1 MNKFNSIW
9 IVRVCSLTLLLAS
22 QVRVPQLQVDGGR
35 ERRLPRAAA
44 RLRPPGLPGV
54 GGHLDAAGGQFRQA
68 EAHQQRTGRP
78 GTRKRHSESYT
89 SVTAKKGK
97 KKKISIWLSTC
108 DFKVSLLGTTKDDF

>member
-1 MNKFNSIW
+1 M
-9 IVRVCSLTLLLAS
+9 RVCSLTLLLAS

-89 SVTAKKGK
+89 SVTAKGGETPKN
-97 KKKISIWLSTC
+97 LDLTQHM
-108 DFKVSLLGTTKDDF
+108 